1 MIGNGILLACNHQE
15 FNFKVTDQIHPTR
28 PLDLLQ
34 RRLWTSEFTAY
45 DAGRGGSKGRTLPKA
60 RKGNSEKKRKKKG
73 GGEK

>member
-1 MIGNGILLACNHQE
+1 MIGNGNLLACNHQE
-15 FNFKVTDQIHPTR
+15 FSFKVTDQIHPTQ

-34 RRLWTSEFTAY
+34 WPLRTSEFTAY

-73 GGEK
+73 GE